1 MACGVET
8 AASDTPLACT
18 HLSLSLSSCRY
29 FLRLSL
35 SLSLDACSLFSV
47 FATVRATPT
56 PLYIIAATT
65 TRYA

>member
-18 HLSLSLSSCRY
+18 HLSLSLSFCRY

-35 SLSLDACSLFSV
+35 SLSLLMPAPSSAFS
-47 FATVRATPT
+47 
-56 PLYIIAATT
+56 PLSEQHRH
-65 TRYA
+65 RYT